1 MCDRRKGSFMTVAS
15 REFKPLHTAGLIIG
29 LNFDPIAVRS

>member
-1 MCDRRKGSFMTVAS
+1 MTIAS

-29 LNFDPIAVRS
+29 LIFDPIAVRS